1 LTLLSFRHQNESAV
15 TRDSISRKPS
25 LPKGQPSHARA
36 FRRTYPL
43 VAAGHLLALLLLL
56 VLAKFVASRPA
67 PAAFFSPVSVDKTGA
82 GNHSPPQA
90 RADSSP
96 SPAEPAERRTPA
108 PAARAEKAAK
118 PASSSIH
125 PPPVP
130 VKPAPSVPVV
140 KKHVEPPRKPSIR
153 PNLVEVSRTLPAEAA
168 PSKPPPVTHRS
179 VEPST
184 KPSEPQ
190 TGPPGNGEGGGS
202 SSNAPPLGPNWY
214 YALIRDRL
222 YAAWDQPLHL
232 SSQNLVARVQI
243 FVAKDGRI
251 SKPVL
256 LNSSDNEE
264 FDRTVL
270 AAAHQVETVG
280 EPRPQD
286 VAEAVTVTFR
296 MVH

>member
-1 LTLLSFRHQNESAV
+1 M
-15 TRDSISRKPS
+15 TRDSISR
-25 LPKGQPSHARA
+25 QPSVPREQPSQARA

-43 VAAGHLLALLLLL
+43 VAAGHLLALLLFL
-56 VLAKFVASRPA
+56 VLAKFVASRPP
-67 PAAFFSPVSVDKTGA
+67 PAAFFSPVSVDKTGV
-82 GNHSPPQA
+82 GNYSPPQA
-90 RADSSP
+90 RSDSSP
-96 SPAEPAERRTPA
+96 SPAESRTPS
-108 PAARAEKAAK
+108 PAARAEPPTK
-118 PASSSIH
+118 PASSLSN
-125 PPPVP
+125 PSRPPV
-130 VKPAPSVPVV
+130 KSVPSGPAM
-140 KKHVEPPRKPSIR
+140 KKHGEPLRKPSIR

-168 PSKPPPVTHRS
+168 AAKPPPVTQRG
-179 VEPST
+179 VEPSAER
-184 KPSEPQ
+184 SQSQ
-190 TGPPGNGEGGGS
+190 TGPLGSGEGAGS
-202 SSNAPPLGPNWY
+202 SSSNSPSLGPNWY

-232 SSQNLVARVQI
+232 SSQNLVAKVQI

-270 AAAHQVETVG
+270 AAARQVETVG
-280 EPRPQD
+280 EPRPPG